1 MNDDTDIQIRCNELK
16 EGGSEEWLKEPKIET
31 KEEVNDKVYSTHLS
45 HNLPQ
50 PKNSLILFR
59 KAALIAKETSVK
71 YEKYRKIN

>member
-1 MNDDTDIQIRCNELK
+1 MI
-16 EGGSEEWLKEPKIET
+16 EGTKNRK

-59 KAALIAKETSVK
+59 KVALIAKETSVK
-71 YEKYRKIN
+71 YEKYRKID